1 LKLER
6 KENSLQK
13 ELNFYKLALDT
24 AELGIWDYNPKT
36 GDCNFSSRWLSMLGY
51 EADELPSTYDTWLEL
66 LHPDDRQAAVDTLDN
81 FLKHPT
87 GLLSLRFRVRAK
99 NEDWRWIHSKMK
111 VTERN
116 SEDRIAHVVGTHFD
130 ITESQRMEADL
141 GATRFIFD
149 NASIGIY
156 RIASD
161 AKILDINRQAAM
173 HLGYSTEEILNMT
186 IFDIDPNVKRK
197 QWDRIWRVLLEQG
210 TDTFERTHLRKD
222 GTEMPVEVTSQLLE
236 YDGQQFSIS
245 FVKDITERKNA
256 EREKEKLQNQLLQS
270 QKMESI
276 GLLAGGIAHDFNNIL
291 SAIIGNAELAMR
303 VRKSDKSAAPYLQQI
318 CDAAFRSSDLIKQLL
333 AFARKQTIK
342 PVVFDINGKIAQMI
356 NMLRRLIGENIK
368 LQWLP
373 SQEPCRVMLD
383 PSQIDQL
390 LANLMVNAK
399 DAIDGAG
406 MVTIETNRITV
417 NEGYRNNRSW
427 LTAGTYIMLSVS
439 DNGCGMDKETQERIF
454 DPFFTTKG
462 IGRGT
467 GLGLATVYGIV
478 KQNKGCIHVQSKIGK
493 GSSFKLY
500 FPATEMPVEEINS
513 GIFLE
518 SPFKGSETVLIVE
531 DDAYILEIA
540 EAILIH
546 LGYTVITANAPGLAI
561 KKAQASDQKIDL
573 LLTDVVMPLMNG
585 RELAQRFEEITPGIK
600 CLYMTGYTSDVIAN
614 HGVLHEGVN
623 FISKPF
629 TIHDLARKV
638 RETLE
643 S

>member
-1 LKLER
+1 
-6 KENSLQK
+6 
-13 ELNFYKLALDT
+13 
-24 AELGIWDYNPKT
+24 
-36 GDCNFSSRWLSMLGY
+36 
-51 EADELPSTYDTWLEL
+51 
-66 LHPDDRQAAVDTLDN
+66 
-81 FLKHPT
+81 
-87 GLLSLRFRVRAK
+87 
-99 NEDWRWIHSKMK
+99 
-111 VTERN
+111 
-116 SEDRIAHVVGTHFD
+116 
-130 ITESQRMEADL
+130 
-141 GATRFIFD
+141 
-149 NASIGIY
+149 
-156 RIASD
+156 
-161 AKILDINRQAAM
+161 
-173 HLGYSTEEILNMT
+173 
-186 IFDIDPNVKRK
+186 
-197 QWDRIWRVLLEQG
+197 
-210 TDTFERTHLRKD
+210 
-222 GTEMPVEVTSQLLE
+222 
-236 YDGQQFSIS
+236 
-245 FVKDITERKNA
+245 
-256 EREKEKLQNQLLQS
+256 
-270 QKMESI
+270 
-276 GLLAGGIAHDFNNIL
+276 
-291 SAIIGNAELAMR
+291 
-303 VRKSDKSAAPYLQQI
+303 
-318 CDAAFRSSDLIKQLL
+318 
-333 AFARKQTIK
+333 
-342 PVVFDINGKIAQMI
+342 
-356 NMLRRLIGENIK
+356 
-368 LQWLP
+368 
-373 SQEPCRVMLD
+373 MLD